1 MLDVHTIA
9 RTDERPNGPTSERAA
24 SATGSDQ
31 PTLITNTDAP
41 DLLDSIPSPARGPIH
56 LMVREAFGALSL
68 KDKNTYLNNV
78 ARLMAR
84 TRGQDD
90 PPPLDK
96 DSLARLRRFYMR
108 RKASELA
115 LATVADD
122 GLRAT
127 LKSFS
132 ETIHLGEVRKIIA
145 HETRPAVTYREPP
158 PDDAQLMFFVPPVH
172 DAPLK
177 DDMNLMDVAP
187 FSLSKTIRQG
197 IIRYELKDAI
207 ITIEGGAEVG
217 LVTCYDY
224 DIFINMVT
232 SLAIAMRDYRIA
244 EKRGLRPSLP
254 PRIYRPK
261 AADILRFCRRE
272 RGGKQYAQLE
282 GALDRLQATRY
293 KITNLTQNKSRRASE
308 SFPLIG
314 RFKVVS
320 RTRQNFIDEVEIEI
334 PEWVYEGVVT
344 HDEAP
349 SILTLHPDYF
359 LISRP
364 LARFIYRLAR
374 KACGTSGAA
383 EYGLRTLYDRSGSQ
397 MPFGKFCKM
406 ITEVVE
412 ATAAK
417 PLPDYDIAIAP
428 GKNGDK
434 LRMLDRNRKPAP
446 EQEVA

>member
-1 MLDVHTIA
+1 MFDERTHV
-9 RTDERPNGPTSERAA
+9 RTDERANAPTAERAIA
-24 SATGSDQ
+24 ESADQ
-31 PTLITNTDAP
+31 LALIAADQKP
-41 DLLDSIPSPARGPIH
+41 DLLDNAPVPLRGTIQ
-56 LMVREAFGALSL
+56 LMSRDVFGSLSL

-78 ARLMAR
+78 ARLMALM
-84 TRGQDD
+84 RGQEE
-90 PPPLDK
+90 PVPLDK

-108 RKASELA
+108 RKASELS
-115 LATVADD
+115 LQTVPDEV
-122 GLRAT
+122 LRGT
-127 LKSFS
+127 LKRLAD
-132 ETIHLGEVRKIIA
+132 TLHLGEVRKVIA
-145 HETRPAVTYREPP
+145 HETRPSVTYREPP

-187 FSLSKTIRQG
+187 FSLSKSIRQG

-232 SLAIAMRDYRIA
+232 SLAIAMRDYRVA

-254 PRIYRPK
+254 PRVYRPK
-261 AADILRFCRRE
+261 ASDILRFCRRD

-282 GALDRLQATRY
+282 SALDRLQATRY
-293 KITNLTQNKSRRASE
+293 KITNLTHNNSRRASE
-308 SFPLIG
+308 AFPLIG

-320 RTRQNFIDEVEIEI
+320 RTLNNFIDEVEIEI

-364 LARFIYRLAR
+364 IARFIYRLAR
-374 KACGTSGAA
+374 KACGTSGVA

-406 ITEVVE
+406 VADIVAETRS
-412 ATAAK
+412 T
-417 PLPDYDIAIAP
+417 PLPDYDIAIAQ
-428 GKNGDK
+428 GKSGDK
-434 LRMLDRNRKPAP
+434 LRMLDRSKKPPVQSEA
-446 EQEVA
+446 A